1 MSVEN
6 HSHNEHHIACDA
18 CDQLLLVPPLG
29 VEEEAVCQR
38 CGHVLAGHSEKE
50 HGRIIG
56 LLFAALVFLGC
67 ALYFPM
73 LGFSSSGRSRGMTL
87 LDSGMALLDSNETV
101 LGILVIGLIVGIPLL
116 LVVVMLMVLLSLQ
129 LNVLTGLLPFWGR
142 IFYEVRHWNMVEV
155 YVLGVLVSLTKIAS
169 MAEIE
174 FGMAFWALIAF
185 SMCFLIAL
193 NSVDRIELWRL
204 IRQASHR

>member
-6 HSHNEHHIACDA
+6 QSHNEHHIACHA
-18 CDQLLLVPPLG
+18 CDQLLHVPPLDF
-29 VEEEAVCQR
+29 EQEAVCER
-38 CGHVLAGHSEKE
+38 CGHVLMGHSEKE
-50 HGRIIG
+50 YSRIIG

-73 LGFSSSGRSRGMTL
+73 LGFSASGRSRGMTL
-87 LDSGMALLDSNETV
+87 LDSGLALLESNETV

-116 LVVVMLMVLLSLQ
+116 LVVVMLVVLLSLQ
-129 LNVLTGLLPFWGR
+129 FNWLTNLLPFWGR

-174 FGMAFWALIAF
+174 FGMAFWALLAF
-185 SMCFLIAL
+185 SVCFLVAL

-204 IRQASHR
+204 IRQANRR

>member
-1 MSVEN
+1 MSLEN
-6 HSHNEHHIACDA
+6 HVHDEHHIACDA
-18 CDQLLLVPPLG
+18 CDQLLHVPPLAQ
-29 VEEEAVCQR
+29 EQEAVCQR
-38 CGHVLAGHSEKE
+38 CGHVIAGHSEKD

-56 LLFAALVFLGC
+56 LLFAALIFLGC

-73 LGFSSSGRSRGMTL
+73 LGFSASGRSRGMTL
-87 LDSGMALLDSNETV
+87 LDSGLALLESNETV
-101 LGILVIGLIVGIPLL
+101 LGILVIGLIVGLPLL
-116 LVVVMLMVLLSLQ
+116 LVVVMLVVLLSLQ
-129 LNVLTGLLPFWGR
+129 FNWLTGLLPFWGR

-185 SMCFLIAL
+185 SVCFLVAL

-204 IRQASHR
+204 IREARKP